1 MPHFSI
7 KSHQKLNTCHPAL
20 REVFLEVIKHIDCT
34 VISGHRGQKEQDK
47 LKEKGR
53 SQLSFPQSR
62 HNEKPSEAI
71 DVAPY
76 PSMFTDDRMFYVLG
90 GFVMC
95 VASQLGLKIKWG
107 ANWRMDWDLEN
118 NKFDDLGHFELTE

>member
-34 VISGHRGQKEQDK
+34 IIFGHRGEKEQNK
-47 LKEKGR
+47 LKEEGK
-53 SQLSFPQSR
+53 SQLSYPQSN
-62 HNEKPSEAI
+62 HNEEPSKAI

-76 PSMFTDDRMFYVLG
+76 PSLFSDKMMFYVLG
-90 GFVMC
+90 AFVMG
-95 VASQLGLKIKWG
+95 VASQMGIKLRWG
-107 ANWRMDWDLEN
+107 ADWKQNWDFTDNRFN
-118 NKFDDLGHFELTE
+118 DLGHFELIE